1 MPSPPDVPADEAAVA
16 TLVAADAVDKLAAL
30 AIIARATGSTVVGGG
45 TARPRIPLRDG
56 VWIEIEIPKF
66 GEPPPLAIDVHAS
79 EGQAAAR
86 SEAIALRDVLRRV
99 TDWSIIAAFP
109 ESDPTA
115 STPTMNNAAPA
126 PDTDGR

>member
-1 MPSPPDVPADEAAVA
+1 MSAPSDAPADEPAVA

-66 GEPPPLAIDVHAS
+66 GEPPPLAIDVHAT
-79 EGQAAAR
+79 EGPAAAR
-86 SEAIALRDVLRRV
+86 SEAIALRGILRSV
-99 TDWSIIAAFP
+99 TEWSVIAAFP
-109 ESDPTA
+109 ESDPTPA
-115 STPTMNNAAPA
+115 TPTMNSAASA
-126 PDTDGR
+126 SNTDSR

>member
-1 MPSPPDVPADEAAVA
+1 MSSPPRAPAADAAVA

-30 AIIARATGSTVVGGG
+30 AIIARATGGTVVGSG

-99 TDWSIIAAFP
+99 TEWSIVAAFP
-109 ESDPTA
+109 GDEPPA
-115 STPTMNNAAPA
+115 AAPTMNNAAPA
-126 PDTDGR
+126 PGTDRR